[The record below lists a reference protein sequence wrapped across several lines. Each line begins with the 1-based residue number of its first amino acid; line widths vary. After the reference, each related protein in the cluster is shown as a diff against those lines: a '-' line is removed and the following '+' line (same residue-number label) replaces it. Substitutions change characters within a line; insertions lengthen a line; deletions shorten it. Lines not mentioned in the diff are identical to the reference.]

1 MHTQVNHVEELS
13 SPELAAWRGLLRVH
27 AQLVRELDD
36 ELQQAHGLPLHEYE
50 VLLTLEAAPKRQLR
64 MTDLA
69 GSVLL
74 SQSGLTRLVDRLERD
89 GFVLRER
96 CTDDRRGLLARLTD
110 RGYTRLQRA
119 RATHLA
125 GVRERFLSRVTEQEL
140 AGLAALW
147 ERVLPGITAE

>member
-1 MHTQVNHVEELS
+1 MHTQVNHVKELS
-13 SPELAAWRGLLRVH
+13 SLELAAWRGLLRVH

-50 VLLTLEAAPKRQLR
+50 VLLTLEAAPERQLR

-110 RGYTRLQRA
+110 RGYTRLQGA

-140 AGLAALW
+140 AELAALW
-147 ERVLPGITAE
+147 ERVLPGITRE

>member
-1 MHTQVNHVEELS
+1 LHKQVNHVKELS
-13 SPELAAWRGLLRVH
+13 SLELAAWRGLLRVH

-36 ELQQAHGLPLHEYE
+36 ELQQAHGLTLHEYE
-50 VLLTLEAAPKRQLR
+50 VLLTLEAAPERQLR

-89 GFVLRER
+89 GLVLRER
-96 CTDDRRGLLARLTD
+96 CADDRRGLLARLTD
-110 RGYTRLQRA
+110 RGYTRLQSA

-140 AGLAALW
+140 AELAAVW